1 LDTGLYYL
9 ATIKHTARQC
19 PGVESDTFKDFLA
32 RFSSEQLAKA
42 NARILGAYIDQSCIT
57 RIVGVDH
64 VTTFALE
71 ADSASKVK
79 DLLGSMGTEVRQV
92 VSWEAGRSLSK

>member
-1 LDTGLYYL
+1 MYYL

-19 PGVESDTFKDFLA
+19 PGVESDTFKDFLT

-42 NARILGAYIDQSCIT
+42 NTRVLGAYIDQSCLT
-57 RIVGVDH
+57 RIMGADH

-79 DLLGSMGTEVRQV
+79 DLLGPMGAEIRQV
-92 VSWEAGRSLSK
+92 VSWETSASLPK